1 MLCDPQLSGPVM
13 QEISQYLAD
22 TLRQLRTDR
31 GWSLDR
37 AATECGV
44 SKAMLGQIERGE
56 SSPTVATLWKIA
68 SGFGTS
74 LSSFIE
80 PPPAEQRGVTL
91 RSADTLRQ
99 RPAADAMLIAP
110 LFPFDARYGF
120 ELFELT
126 LLPGYERLSEP
137 HSEGV
142 VEHVIVVRGVME
154 LLVRGVWQQLKEGEA
169 VRFAADQPHG
179 YRNAGTEPAV
189 FHDLIYY
196 PPQSR

>member
-1 MLCDPQLSGPVM
+1 MCS
-13 QEISQYLAD
+13 YA
-22 TLRQLRTDR
+22 
-31 GWSLDR
+31 
-37 AATECGV
+37 
-44 SKAMLGQIERGE
+44 
-56 SSPTVATLWKIA
+56 
-68 SGFGTS
+68 
-74 LSSFIE
+74 
-80 PPPAEQRGVTL
+80 
-91 RSADTLRQ
+91 
-99 RPAADAMLIAP
+99 
-110 LFPFDARYGF
+110 F